1 MEKDVFA
8 GKVSALRKQIM
19 DLKYEICDLADQ
31 YIAESQPHPP
41 KGGCLSLT
49 T

>member
-19 DLKYEICDLADQ
+19 DLKYEIKELEKQ
-31 YIAESQPHPP
+31 YLAESEYV
-41 KGGCLSLT
+41 K
-49 T
+49 

>member
-8 GKVSALRKQIM
+8 DKVSALQKQIRE
-19 DLKYEICDLADQ
+19 LKYEICDLADQ

>member
-8 GKVSALRKQIM
+8 NKVSALGKQIM
-19 DLKYEICDLADQ
+19 DLKHEIKELEKQ